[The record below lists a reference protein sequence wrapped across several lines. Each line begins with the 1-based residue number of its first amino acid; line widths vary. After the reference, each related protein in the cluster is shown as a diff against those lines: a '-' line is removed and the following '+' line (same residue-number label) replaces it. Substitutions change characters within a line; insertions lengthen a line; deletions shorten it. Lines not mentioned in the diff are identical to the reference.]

1 MPVWV
6 STDASLDHNKDGKQR
21 RHISDACPVYLA
33 EVPDASRTVP
43 KGRPNTVA
51 LQERTVRCEHPDCW
65 ENWEKEQAAKKTR
78 GSGAGAKTSTKGAA
92 TVPAKPV
99 GGKAGDLAAKAK
111 AARQKP
117 VAAGATA

>member
-6 STDASLDHNKDGKQR
+6 STDASIDHNKAGKQR
-21 RHISDACPVYLA
+21 RHISDACPIYMN
-33 EVPDASRTVP
+33 EVPQASRTVP

-51 LQERTVRCEHPDCW
+51 LQEKTDRCEHPDCW
-65 ENWEKEQAAKKTR
+65 EAWEREQATKKTR
-78 GSGAGAKTSTKGAA
+78 GKGGVKTSTKGAA
-92 TVPAKPV
+92 TVPAKQV
-99 GGKAGDLAAKAK
+99 GGKAADIAAKAK

>member
-6 STDASLDHNKDGKQR
+6 STDASLDHNKAGKQR
-21 RHISDACPVYLA
+21 RHISDACPIYTS
-33 EVPDASRTVP
+33 EVPQASRTVP

-51 LQERTVRCEHPDCW
+51 LQERTERCEHVDCW
-65 ENWEKEQAAKKTR
+65 TAWEKEQQAKKTK
-78 GSGAGAKTSTKGAA
+78 SGGAKTSTKGAA

-99 GGKAGDLAAKAK
+99 GGDAAKIAAAAK
-111 AARQKP
+111 AARQKKP